1 VEIRCVIGAPVWSGP
16 EHANDL
22 RGLDRG
28 IARAEPGGMASFG
41 FISDLLAAT
50 CRVLARAPGSLV
62 VEIGDQRLALTRLEV
77 DGLEWLRVAAPVGP
91 EALIPHHQALR
102 HGARPWGS
110 LALDGGGDYVLA
122 HVLPLAGVEVAIVAR
137 VAMALAAE
145 AGRLRREARRPVA
158 PQTPF
163 AGYSA

>member
-1 VEIRCVIGAPVWSGP
+1 LE
-16 EHANDL
+16 
-22 RGLDRG
+22 RG

-41 FISDLLAAT
+41 FIAGLLAAT
-50 CRVLARAPGSLV
+50 CRVIARAPGSLI
-62 VEIGDQRLALTRLEV
+62 VEIGDQRLALTRVEI
-77 DGLEWLRVAAPVGP
+77 DSLEWVRLTAPVGP
-91 EALIPHHQALR
+91 EELIPHREALR

-110 LALDGGGDYVLA
+110 LALGGGDYVLE
-122 HVLPLAGVEVAIVAR
+122 HVLPLAGLEVAIVAR

-145 AGRLRREARRPVA
+145 AGRLRREARRPAA